1 MIARFT
7 TIALAATFL
16 AVSAVDG
23 AEAGERKKR
32 KWRQIYEQAP
42 EYVLRRPLSYIFG
55 GGYSLT
61 PEEFAMLYG
70 DDPDF
75 DEDYYDPE
83 RDVQEPAVKK
93 KTKPASTIVK
103 PKAKPAVKTAAKP
116 AESTAGDPAA
126 KSDAPVKTAA
136 VSPKPDT
143 TATPPKADAPAA
155 KTASG
160 ALSCDKAGQIISGY
174 GFSGVKPSV
183 CTGKVYAFN
192 ATRDGNTFAIKLDS
206 SSGELTEVKKQ

>member
-1 MIARFT
+1 MIARLT

-16 AVSAVDG
+16 AVSAVGG

-32 KWRQIYEQAP
+32 KWRQIYDQAP

-93 KTKPASTIVK
+93 KSKPASAIVK

-116 AESTAGDPAA
+116 AESTATDPAA
-126 KSDAPVKTAA
+126 KSDAAVKSAA
-136 VSPKPDT
+136 VSPKPD
-143 TATPPKADAPAA
+143 APAA
-155 KTASG
+155 KATGG

-183 CTGKVYAFN
+183 CTGKIYAFN
-192 ATRDGNTFAIKLDS
+192 ASRDGNNFAIKLDS

>member
-1 MIARFT
+1 MIARLT
-7 TIALAATFL
+7 TLALAATVL
-16 AVSAVDG
+16 AVSAVGD

-32 KWRQIYEQAP
+32 KWRQIYDQAP

-83 RDVQEPAVKK
+83 RDVQTPAAKK
-93 KTKPASTIVK
+93 KSKPASAVVK

-116 AESTAGDPAA
+116 AESTVSDPAA
-126 KSDAPVKTAA
+126 KSDAAAMASMPSARGVAASWGCHTAI
-136 VSPKPDT
+136 DQ
-143 TATPPKADAPAA
+143 
-155 KTASG
+155 SG
-160 ALSCDKAGQIISGY
+160 L
-174 GFSGVKPSV
+174 
-183 CTGKVYAFN
+183 
-192 ATRDGNTFAIKLDS
+192 ATRSTIWCT
-206 SSGELTEVKKQ
+206 TESPVHARCSRVGQST

>member
-1 MIARFT
+1 MIVRLT
-7 TIALAATFL
+7 TIGLAAAIL
-16 AVSAVDG
+16 AVSSIGG

-61 PEEFAMLYG
+61 REEFAMLYG

-93 KTKPASTIVK
+93 KTKPANTVVK

-116 AESTAGDPAA
+116 AEPTTTDLTA
-126 KSDAPVKTAA
+126 KSDAAVKTAA
-136 VSPKPDT
+136 VSPKPE
-143 TATPPKADAPAA
+143 TAAPSAKTDAPAA
-155 KTASG
+155 KAASG

-183 CTGKVYAFN
+183 CTGKVYAFD
-192 ATRDGNTFAIKLDS
+192 ATRDGSSFAIKLDS

>member
-1 MIARFT
+1 MIARLT
-7 TIALAATFL
+7 TIALAATIL
-16 AVSAVDG
+16 TVSAMGG

-75 DEDYYDPE
+75 DEEYYDPQ
-83 RDVQEPAVKK
+83 RDVQQPAAKK
-93 KTKPASTIVK
+93 KTKPASAIVK

-116 AESTAGDPAA
+116 AEPTATDPAA
-126 KSDAPVKTAA
+126 KSDAAVKTAA
-136 VSPKPDT
+136 VSPKPET
-143 TATPPKADAPAA
+143 TASPPKADATAA
-155 KTASG
+155 KAAGG

-192 ATRDGNTFAIKLDS
+192 ATRDGNSFAIKLDS